1 MQQVLIH
8 IIPIFFAIYAFNSLF
23 GKTRL
28 HWVVKILMC
37 SLMLIASQYPGLAR
51 SFFGNHDQSVPYLG
65 VLLLC
70 WLFATQL
77 LMILMALIKDCYF
90 LFTKWFFHRPI
101 VKHTTTGVMLTAIAA
116 ILSTFGTYQA
126 IKVPPVIEI
135 TVPIKKLPTA
145 FEGFTIAQLS
155 DVHASALLN
164 KERLNKVV
172 DVTNTLHADLIVITG
187 DIVDGRVQSRFD
199 DVKPLSRLRA
209 PYGVLAVEGNH
220 EHYVDYDG
228 WMKSLPKLGLTILH
242 NEHRIISI
250 NGQKLAIIGLT
261 DPMAKRYKRDMPDI
275 KKALQ
280 GITPDTPKILLAH
293 QVKLSH
299 EFAKEGI
306 NLQLSG
312 HTHGGQILGMHWIA
326 QALNAGFVKDRY
338 DVDGMTLYVNR
349 GTGLWYGFPIRLGI
363 TSEITLVKL
372 VRSN

>member
-77 LMILMALIKDCYF
+77 LMILMAFIKDCYF
-90 LFTKWFFHRPI
+90 WLANWLFHRPI
-101 VKHTTTGVMLTAIAA
+101 VKHTTTGIVLTAIASTLA
-116 ILSTFGTYQA
+116 TFGTYQA
-126 IKVPPVIEI
+126 IKVPQVFEV
-135 TVPIKKLPTA
+135 TVPIKHLPAA
-145 FEGFTIAQLS
+145 FDGFTIAQLS
-155 DVHASALLN
+155 DIHASALLN

-172 DVTNTLHADLIVITG
+172 DVTNALHADLVVITG

-199 DVKPLSRLRA
+199 DVEPLSRLHA

-242 NEHRIISI
+242 NEHYIISI

-275 KKALQ
+275 KKALKD
-280 GITPDTPKILLAH
+280 IPLETPKILLAH

-299 EFAKEGI
+299 EFSKESI
-306 NLQLSG
+306 DLQLAG
-312 HTHGGQILGMHWIA
+312 HTHGGQIFGMHWIA
-326 QALNAGFVKDRY
+326 QALNSGFVKDLY
-338 DVDGMTLYVNR
+338 DVNGMALYVNR

-363 TSEITLVKL
+363 NGEITLIKL
-372 VRSN
+372 SSIH